1 MNAILYDR
9 VQIDKAVNVEVISL
23 DDAPR
28 GYADFDK
35 GASKKYVID
44 PHNYTGRV

>member
-1 MNAILYDR
+1 
-9 VQIDKAVNVEVISL
+9 VISL